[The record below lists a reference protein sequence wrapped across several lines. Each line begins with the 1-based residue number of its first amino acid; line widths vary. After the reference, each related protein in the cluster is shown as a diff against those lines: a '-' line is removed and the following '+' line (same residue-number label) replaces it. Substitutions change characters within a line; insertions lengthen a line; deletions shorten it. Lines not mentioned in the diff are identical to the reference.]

1 MRADVILIALA
12 IVLLAT
18 GVVCVCLMRRTA
30 LDLMDT
36 AQAVSDLLPHE
47 PAAALVLLQ
56 DLDARWTAVE
66 RRWQF
71 VAIHE
76 DLVEVSLAL
85 DEVRDALQLD
95 DADSARMACTRII
108 TTIDTILRKELPTP
122 GNIF

>member
-18 GVVCVCLMRRTA
+18 GVVCVCLMRQTA
-30 LDLMDT
+30 LELMDA

-76 DLVEVSLAL
+76 DLMEVSLAL
-85 DEVRDALQLD
+85 DEARNALQLD

-108 TTIDTILRKELPTP
+108 TAIDAILRKELPTP